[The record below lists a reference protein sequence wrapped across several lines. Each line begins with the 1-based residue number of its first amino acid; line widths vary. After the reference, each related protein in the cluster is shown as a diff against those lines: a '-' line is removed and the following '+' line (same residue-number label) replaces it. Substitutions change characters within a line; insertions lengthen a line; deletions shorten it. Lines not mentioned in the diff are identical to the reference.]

1 MTDKKKAKTSK
12 PGYDSFMKKKEKG
25 KKRLLKS
32 LKKKK
37 TSIDQLNKDLDKN
50 VGSDA
55 GYYAIEGQPPG
66 TTRRQYVNK
75 NMNKYPNMHGEAEAV
90 DEYYGKGTAKKL
102 LRTRREKAYD
112 SMAGKRG
119 GGTVG
124 RGMGVALKGGGS
136 VTRR

>member
-32 LKKKK
+32 LKTKK
-37 TSIDQLNKDLDKN
+37 TSIDQLKKDLDKK
-50 VGSDA
+50 VE
-55 GYYAIEGQPPG
+55 IEGQPPG
-66 TTRRQYVNK
+66 TTRRQYARK
-75 NMNKYPNMHGEAEAV
+75 NMSKFPNMQGEAEAV

-102 LRTRREKAYD
+102 LRTRQEKAYD

-119 GGTVG
+119 GGRVG
-124 RGMGVALKGGGS
+124 RGMGVALRGGGS

>member
-1 MTDKKKAKTSK
+1 MSK
-12 PGYDSFMKKKEKG
+12 NEIKRNKEKEKKEKG
-25 KKRLLKS
+25 KKRLLES

-37 TSIDQLNKDLDKN
+37 TSIDQLKKDLRSN

-55 GYYAIEGQPPG
+55 GDKAIKGQSPG
-66 TTRRQYVNK
+66 TTRREYSKK
-75 NMNKYPNMHGEAEAV
+75 NMNKFPNMQGEAEAV

-102 LRTRREKAYD
+102 LRTRREEAYD

-119 GGTVG
+119 GGIVG